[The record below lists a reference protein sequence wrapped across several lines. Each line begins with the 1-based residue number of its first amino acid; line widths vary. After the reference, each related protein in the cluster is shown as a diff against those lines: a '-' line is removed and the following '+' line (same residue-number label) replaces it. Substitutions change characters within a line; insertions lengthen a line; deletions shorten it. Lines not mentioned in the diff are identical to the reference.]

1 LANVGEAMCLVC
13 KDWLQGKLTADEAY
27 RNLDEA
33 IGDSNTYE
41 EYVHFFEVM
50 RKISEDEKSKK

>member
-1 LANVGEAMCLVC
+1 MCLVC